1 MNMKPTK
8 NSTLEI
14 ISPKVHVDDEF
25 IVTDYEYHTSHVKRT
40 ASGQLQVSC
49 VTCHLQEKMS

>member
-49 VTCHLQEKMS
+49 VTCQEKIC